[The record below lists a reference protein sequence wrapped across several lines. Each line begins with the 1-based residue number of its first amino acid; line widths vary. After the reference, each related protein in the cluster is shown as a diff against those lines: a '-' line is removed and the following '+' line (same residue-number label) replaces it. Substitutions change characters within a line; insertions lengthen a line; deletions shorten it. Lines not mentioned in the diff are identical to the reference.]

1 MYPWMYLSPN
11 VGDTSGLTTYDIQ
24 NEAVQVVK
32 SLYPRVH
39 KLCNDI
45 FAELRVP
52 NLSLISMG

>member
-1 MYPWMYLSPN
+1 MYLSPN
-11 VGDTSGLTTYDIQ
+11 VGDTSGLTTYDTQ

-52 NLSLISMG
+52 NLSLISIG